1 MKAQKLQV
9 YIKKKNR
16 INKNNIG
23 TFVGVIFDQIDN
35 EFKKKAK
42 NIIKENEESRNVIE
56 ERKDIKE
63 NENENSRDLILIN
76 FEKDSEKTTMKFSKQ
91 TTVKKVLEEF
101 FKIFDTQITLDVDKI
116 VFMYNS
122 LILNSPMNLNRTI
135 SQINRRNEML
145 VRVIDS

>member
-1 MKAQKLQV
+1 
-9 YIKKKNR
+9 
-16 INKNNIG
+16 
-23 TFVGVIFDQIDN
+23 
-35 EFKKKAK
+35 
-42 NIIKENEESRNVIE
+42 
-56 ERKDIKE
+56 
-63 NENENSRDLILIN
+63 
-76 FEKDSEKTTMKFSKQ
+76 MKFSKQ
-91 TTVKKVLEEF
+91 KTVKKVLEEF

>member
-1 MKAQKLQV
+1 
-9 YIKKKNR
+9 
-16 INKNNIG
+16 
-23 TFVGVIFDQIDN
+23 
-35 EFKKKAK
+35 
-42 NIIKENEESRNVIE
+42 
-56 ERKDIKE
+56 
-63 NENENSRDLILIN
+63 
-76 FEKDSEKTTMKFSKQ
+76 MKFSKQ